1 MFFNGIFRIKID
13 LIKTVKS
20 GQLESKAEGVT
31 KMSLKEEEK
40 ALEKL
45 GAFEISFKMLS
56 LAKNNEKQN
65 LFLNAGRGNPNW
77 IQTISRLAFARLV
90 QFGVQE
96 SKRTIDKNDLAGYTE
111 QEGIRERLETFLEPD
126 TNKEDAFLE
135 EAIQYAHT
143 KLHIDE
149 DELVK
154 EWVDGVIGNNYPVP
168 SRVLKNAE
176 IIINHYLCSTLYHHT
191 PKKECLTKQT
201 QLFPT
206 EGGTAAITYIFHSL
220 RENHLIQA
228 GDKIALNTPIFTPY
242 IEIPELND
250 YRMIEIDVR
259 STEENHWQISA
270 DSIKQLEDPEIKAFF
285 IVNPSNPGSMAFDDK
300 ALEAVA
306 EAVKKNPNLM
316 IITDDVYGTFVNQ
329 FRSVYSVAPHN
340 TILVY
345 SYSKLFGATGWRL
358 GVIGMHED
366 NIFDQL
372 IAQLPADEKKELHQR
387 YQQVVLDPDHMKFID
402 RMVADSRSIGL
413 YHTSGLSTPQQMM
426 ETLFSLAH
434 LLNVEH
440 DGQEMDHYIQ
450 EAKSIVATRYQNLH
464 DGLSLK
470 GNNSRHNAKYYSLID
485 IYELA
490 ETLYDAKFAQYLKT
504 KFEQVDFLLELAK
517 KNGVVLM
524 DGVGFGS
531 KPGVLRVSQANLP
544 DEDYKMIAH
553 QVIELLDEYHQEY
566 EASQNK

>member
-1 MFFNGIFRIKID
+1 MKTNQRDGFFDIAVFGTGIER
-13 LIKTVKS
+13 V
-20 GQLESKAEGVT
+20 VM
-31 KMSLKEEEK
+31 MSLKDEEK

-96 SKRTIDKNDLAGYTE
+96 SKRTIDEEDLAGYTQ
-111 QEGIRERLETFLEPD
+111 QEGIRERLETFLEPH
-126 TNKEDAFLE
+126 TNKEDVFIE
-135 EAIQYAHT
+135 EAIQYAHQVL
-143 KLHIDE
+143 KIDE

-168 SRVLKNAE
+168 SRVLKNTE
-176 IIINHYLCSTLYHHT
+176 KIINQYLCSTLYHHT
-191 PKKECLTKQT
+191 PKRETLAQQT

-220 RENHLIQA
+220 SENHLIQP

-250 YRMIEIDVR
+250 YEMVEIDLR
-259 STEENHWQISA
+259 STEDNHWEISA
-270 DSIKQLEDPEIKAFF
+270 DSIKKLNDPDIKAFF
-285 IVNPSNPGSMAFDDK
+285 IVNPSNPGSMAFDHK
-300 ALEAVA
+300 ALQAIE
-306 EAVKKNPNLM
+306 EAVKNNPDLM

-329 FRSVYSVAPHN
+329 FRSVYAVAPYN

-358 GVIGMHED
+358 GVIGIHED
-366 NIFDQL
+366 NVFDHL
-372 IAQLPADEKKELHQR
+372 IAQLPEDDKKELHRR

-413 YHTSGLSTPQQMM
+413 YHTSGLSTPQQIM
-426 ETLFSLAH
+426 ESLFSLAH
-434 LLNVEH
+434 LINVEH
-440 DGQEMDHYIQ
+440 DGKEMDHYIQ
-450 EAKSIVATRYQNLH
+450 EAKNIVAKRYQDLH
-464 DGLSLK
+464 DGLSIK
-470 GNNSRHNAKYYSLID
+470 GDNSHDNAKYYSLID
-485 IYELA
+485 VYALA
-490 ETLYDAKFAQYLKT
+490 EKLYDAKFAQYLKT
-504 KFEQVDFLLELAK
+504 QFEQVDFLLQLAK

-553 QVIELLDEYHQEY
+553 QILELLDEYYQEY
-566 EASQNK
+566 QSSQNQ

>member
-1 MFFNGIFRIKID
+1 M
-13 LIKTVKS
+13 
-20 GQLESKAEGVT
+20 
-31 KMSLKEEEK
+31 
-40 ALEKL
+40 
-45 GAFEISFKMLS
+45 
-56 LAKNNEKQN
+56 
-65 LFLNAGRGNPNW
+65 
-77 IQTISRLAFARLV
+77 
-90 QFGVQE
+90 
-96 SKRTIDKNDLAGYTE
+96 
-111 QEGIRERLETFLEPD
+111 
-126 TNKEDAFLE
+126 
-135 EAIQYAHT
+135 
-143 KLHIDE
+143 
-149 DELVK
+149 
-154 EWVDGVIGNNYPVP
+154 
-168 SRVLKNAE
+168 
-176 IIINHYLCSTLYHHT
+176 
-191 PKKECLTKQT
+191 
-201 QLFPT
+201 
-206 EGGTAAITYIFHSL
+206 
-220 RENHLIQA
+220 
-228 GDKIALNTPIFTPY
+228 
-242 IEIPELND
+242 
-250 YRMIEIDVR
+250 
-259 STEENHWQISA
+259 
-270 DSIKQLEDPEIKAFF
+270 
-285 IVNPSNPGSMAFDDK
+285 
-300 ALEAVA
+300 
-306 EAVKKNPNLM
+306 
-316 IITDDVYGTFVNQ
+316 
-329 FRSVYSVAPHN
+329 APHN